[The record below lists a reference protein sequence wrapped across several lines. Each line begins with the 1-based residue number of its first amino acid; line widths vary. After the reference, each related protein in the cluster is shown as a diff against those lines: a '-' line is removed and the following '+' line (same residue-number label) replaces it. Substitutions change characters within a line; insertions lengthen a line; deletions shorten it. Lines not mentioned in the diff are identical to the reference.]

1 MAGANRESSD
11 QNFNNDNVHLS
22 SLISKELVKS
32 KSKKIFIFTSSI
44 QSFLNNDYGKS
55 KAKAEEYFTRIK
67 NKNVQVKIL
76 NLTNIFGKWSKP
88 NYNSVIATFCY
99 NINHNKKIKISNQVA
114 FIEIEDNLFQLS
126 SEAVNENGVYYLPT
140 ESFFGIIQNLSDS
153 SIKYTN
159 NEIRF
164 TSIFADKKIVKKNVD
179 LRSEK
184 EKWEFKTIVIDA
196 GHGGKDPGAVG
207 YRGTKEKDIALDVA
221 KRLEKKLSKNMNVK
235 IIMTRDEDVF
245 LRLSERT
252 KIANESNGNL
262 FISIHTNAAED
273 RRASGFETFLIG
285 PNKNEAA
292 VRVAARENAVLE
304 LEGTSDKKLTNED
317 LIQATIAQSAFAS
330 KSEQFASMVQK
341 EIKKRV
347 QSRDRG
353 VKQAGFYV
361 LMGASMP
368 NVLVELGFISNPSE
382 EKKLRSPQYRD
393 QLATAIYRAVEQ
405 YQKTL

>member
-1 MAGANRESSD
+1 MKLLRTYFQLFSIIFLFSHLFAKTESKIKVFENNVLVGEINTI
-11 QNFNNDNVHLS
+11 QNKNLFSVNDFIEITN
-22 SLISKELVKS
+22 
-32 KSKKIFIFTSSI
+32 SKKFI
-44 QSFLNNDYGKS
+44 NNKTQ
-55 KAKAEEYFTRIK
+55 KAVFY
-67 NKNVQVKIL
+67 VD
-76 NLTNIFGKWSKP
+76 
-88 NYNSVIATFCY
+88 
-99 NINHNKKIKISNQVA
+99 NKKIKISNQIT

-126 SEAVNENGVYYLPT
+126 SEVVNENGVYYLPT
-140 ESFFGIIQNLSDS
+140 ESFFGIIQNLSDSS

-304 LEGTSDKKLTNED
+304 LEGTTGKKLTNED

>member
-1 MAGANRESSD
+1 MKSFSIYIRPLFIIFLITQLFSNTETKLKLLENNQLVGEVSTI
-11 QNFNNDNVHLS
+11 QNKN
-22 SLISKELVKS
+22 LISINDFIKITNS
-32 KSKKIFIFTSSI
+32 KNFINDKTEKIIFYI
-44 QSFLNNDYGKS
+44 DD
-55 KAKAEEYFTRIK
+55 
-67 NKNVQVKIL
+67 
-76 NLTNIFGKWSKP
+76 
-88 NYNSVIATFCY
+88 
-99 NINHNKKIKISNQVA
+99 KKIKLTNQIP
-114 FIEIEDNLFQLS
+114 FIMIDDSLYQLS
-126 SEAVNENGVYYLPT
+126 SNVIKRNNNYYVPAK
-140 ESFFGIIQNLSDS
+140 SFFSLVNNLSNTV
-153 SIKYTN
+153 SINLNT
-159 NEIRF
+159 NEINF
-164 TSIFADKKIVKKNVD
+164 SKLAEVSKKTIKVD
-179 LRSEK
+179 LSSEK

-221 KRLEKKLSKNMNVK
+221 KRLEKKLAKNMSVK
-235 IIMTRDEDVF
+235 IVMTRDEDIF

-252 KIANESNGNL
+252 KIANESNGSL

-285 PNKNEAA
+285 QNKNEAA

-304 LEGTSDKKLTNED
+304 LEGSTGKKLTDED
-317 LIQATIAQSAFAS
+317 LIKATIAQSAFAS
-330 KSEQFASMVQK
+330 KSEQFASLVQK

-347 QSRDRG
+347 QSKDRG

>member
-1 MAGANRESSD
+1 MKLLRTYFQLFSIIFLLSHLCAKTESKIKVFENNVLVGEINTI
-11 QNFNNDNVHLS
+11 QNKNLFSVNDFIEITN
-22 SLISKELVKS
+22 
-32 KSKKIFIFTSSI
+32 SKKFI
-44 QSFLNNDYGKS
+44 NNKTQ
-55 KAKAEEYFTRIK
+55 KAVFY
-67 NKNVQVKIL
+67 VD
-76 NLTNIFGKWSKP
+76 
-88 NYNSVIATFCY
+88 
-99 NINHNKKIKISNQVA
+99 NKKIKISNQIT

-126 SEAVNENGVYYLPT
+126 SEVVNENGVYYLPT

-153 SIKYTN
+153 SSIEYTN
-159 NEIRF
+159 HEIRF

-245 LRLSERT
+245 LGLSERT

-304 LEGTSDKKLTNED
+304 LEGTTGKKLTNED

>member
-1 MAGANRESSD
+1 MKLFTIYFRLLLILIISSHIFANNNQTLKFFENNVLLGEIKTI
-11 QNFNNDNVHLS
+11 QNNQFFSVNDLAKITN
-22 SLISKELVKS
+22 
-32 KSKKIFIFTSSI
+32 SKKFINDQTEKIIFYV
-44 QSFLNNDYGKS
+44 D
-55 KAKAEEYFTRIK
+55 
-67 NKNVQVKIL
+67 
-76 NLTNIFGKWSKP
+76 
-88 NYNSVIATFCY
+88 
-99 NINHNKKIKISNQVA
+99 NKKIKATNDIA
-114 FIEIEDNLFQLS
+114 FILIEDSLYQLS
-126 SEAVNENGVYYLPT
+126 SKVIKDKNDYYLPID
-140 ESFFGIIQNLSDS
+140 SFFNIINSLSKDFSAVLS
-153 SIKYTN
+153 SQRISFST
-159 NEIRF
+159 
-164 TSIFADKKIVKKNVD
+164 KKITVTPNKKVD
-179 LRSEK
+179 LSNEK
-184 EKWEFKTIVIDA
+184 QKWEFKTIVIDA

-221 KRLEKKLSKNMNVK
+221 KRLEKKLSKNLNVK
-235 IIMTRDEDVF
+235 IVMTRDEDIF

-252 KIANESNGNL
+252 KIANENNGSL

-304 LEGTSDKKLTNED
+304 LEGISGQKLTNED
-317 LIQATIAQSAFAS
+317 LIKATIAQSAFAS
-330 KSEQFASMVQK
+330 KSEQFASMVQG

-347 QSRDRG
+347 QSKDRG

>member
-1 MAGANRESSD
+1 VKLLRTYFQIFSIIFLLSHLCAKTESKIKVFENNLLIGEIHTI
-11 QNFNNDNVHLS
+11 QNKKLFSVNDF
-22 SLISKELVKS
+22 IEITKS
-32 KSKKIFIFTSSI
+32 RKFINEKTQKVIF
-44 QSFLNNDYGKS
+44 YVG
-55 KAKAEEYFTRIK
+55 
-67 NKNVQVKIL
+67 
-76 NLTNIFGKWSKP
+76 
-88 NYNSVIATFCY
+88 
-99 NINHNKKIKISNQVA
+99 NKKIKISNQIT
-114 FIEIEDNLFQLS
+114 FIEIEDNLFQL
-126 SEAVNENGVYYLPT
+126 ATKVVNQNDNYYVPT
-140 ESFFGIIQNLSDS
+140 ESFFNIIQSLSGS
-153 SIKYTN
+153 LLTKYTN
-159 NEIRF
+159 DEIRF
-164 TSIFADKKIVKKNVD
+164 TSIPVNEKTGKIVD
-179 LRSEK
+179 LRKEK

-235 IIMTRDEDVF
+235 IIMTRDEDIF

-304 LEGTSDKKLTNED
+304 LEGKTGQKLTNED

-347 QSRDRG
+347 QSKDRG

-368 NVLVELGFISNPSE
+368 NVLVELGFISNPLE

>member
-1 MAGANRESSD
+1 MVKLLRINFQIFLIIFLFSNLYANSESKVKVF
-11 QNFNNDNVHLS
+11 QNNVLIGEINTIQNKKLFSVNDFIEITKSNN
-22 SLISKELVKS
+22 
-32 KSKKIFIFTSSI
+32 FI
-44 QSFLNNDYGKS
+44 
-55 KAKAEEYFTRIK
+55 
-67 NKNVQVKIL
+67 
-76 NLTNIFGKWSKP
+76 
-88 NYNSVIATFCY
+88 NYKTQKVVFYVN
-99 NINHNKKIKISNQVA
+99 NKKIKISNQVT

-126 SEAVNENGVYYLPT
+126 SNVINKSGVYYLPT

-153 SIKYTN
+153 SSIKYTN

-164 TSIFADKKIVKKNVD
+164 TSISTDKKIVKKNVD
-179 LRSEK
+179 LRNEM

-221 KRLEKKLSKNMNVK
+221 KRLEKKLSKNMNIK

-304 LEGTSDKKLTNED
+304 LEGTTDKKLTNED
-317 LIQATIAQSAFAS
+317 LIQATIAQSSFAS

>member
-1 MAGANRESSD
+1 MVKLLRINFQIFLIIFLFSNLYANSESKVKVF
-11 QNFNNDNVHLS
+11 QNNVLIGEINTIQNKKLFSVNDFIEITKSNN
-22 SLISKELVKS
+22 
-32 KSKKIFIFTSSI
+32 F
-44 QSFLNNDYGKS
+44 
-55 KAKAEEYFTRIK
+55 
-67 NKNVQVKIL
+67 
-76 NLTNIFGKWSKP
+76 
-88 NYNSVIATFCY
+88 
-99 NINHNKKIKISNQVA
+99 INHKTQKVVFYVDNKKIKISNQVT

-126 SEAVNENGVYYLPT
+126 SNVINKSGVYYLPT

-153 SIKYTN
+153 SSIKYTN

-164 TSIFADKKIVKKNVD
+164 TSISTDKKIVKKNVD
-179 LRSEK
+179 LRNEM

-221 KRLEKKLSKNMNVK
+221 KRLEKKLSKNMNIK

-304 LEGTSDKKLTNED
+304 LEGTTDKKLTNED
-317 LIQATIAQSAFAS
+317 LIQATIAQSSFAS

>member
-1 MAGANRESSD
+1 MRLLQTYLQILVIIFLSPQLFAKTDSKLKVFENNVLIGEIKTI
-11 QNFNNDNVHLS
+11 QNKKLFSVNDF
-22 SLISKELVKS
+22 IEIT
-32 KSKKIFIFTSSI
+32 KSKKFINEKTQKVIFYV
-44 QSFLNNDYGKS
+44 D
-55 KAKAEEYFTRIK
+55 
-67 NKNVQVKIL
+67 
-76 NLTNIFGKWSKP
+76 
-88 NYNSVIATFCY
+88 
-99 NINHNKKIKISNQVA
+99 NKKIKISNQVT
-114 FIEIEDNLFQLS
+114 FIEIEDNLFQLTS
-126 SEAVNENGVYYLPT
+126 KVLNQNDNYYMPT
-140 ESFFGIIQNLSDS
+140 ESFFGIIQNLSSSS

-159 NEIRF
+159 DEIRL
-164 TSIFADKKIVKKNVD
+164 TPISGVKKTIKNVD

-304 LEGTSDKKLTNED
+304 LEGTTGKKLTNED
-317 LIQATIAQSAFAS
+317 LIQATIAQSAFAF

-347 QSRDRG
+347 QSKDRG

>member
-1 MAGANRESSD
+1 MKLLRTYFRLFSIIFLFSHLFAKTESTIKV
-11 QNFNNDNVHLS
+11 FENNV
-22 SLISKELVKS
+22 LVGE
-32 KSKKIFIFTSSI
+32 INTI
-44 QSFLNNDYGKS
+44 Q
-55 KAKAEEYFTRIK
+55 
-67 NKNVQVKIL
+67 NKNLFSVNDFIEI
-76 NLTNIFGKWSKP
+76 TNSK
-88 NYNSVIATFCY
+88 NF
-99 NINHNKKIKISNQVA
+99 INNKTQKAVFYVDNKKIKISNQIT
-114 FIEIEDNLFQLS
+114 FIEVEDNLFQLT
-126 SEAVNENGVYYLPT
+126 SEVVNENGVYYLPT
-140 ESFFGIIQNLSDS
+140 ESFFGIIQNLTDSS

-164 TSIFADKKIVKKNVD
+164 TSISADKKIVKKNVD
-179 LRSEK
+179 LRREQ

-245 LRLSERT
+245 LRLGERT

-262 FISIHTNAAED
+262 FISNHTNAAED

-304 LEGTSDKKLTNED
+304 LEGTTGKKLTNED
-317 LIQATIAQSAFAS
+317 LIKATIAQSAFAS

>member
-1 MAGANRESSD
+1 VKLLRINFQLFSIILLFSNLCANNETNVKVFENNVLIGEINTI
-11 QNFNNDNVHLS
+11 QNKKLFSVNDF
-22 SLISKELVKS
+22 IKITKS
-32 KSKKIFIFTSSI
+32 RKFI
-44 QSFLNNDYGKS
+44 NDKTQKVVFY
-55 KAKAEEYFTRIK
+55 
-67 NKNVQVKIL
+67 
-76 NLTNIFGKWSKP
+76 
-88 NYNSVIATFCY
+88 
-99 NINHNKKIKISNQVA
+99 INNKKIKISNQIT
-114 FIEIEDNLFQLS
+114 FIEIEDNLFQLTS
-126 SEAVNENGVYYLPT
+126 KVVNQDDNYYVPT
-140 ESFFGIIQNLSDS
+140 ESFFDIIQNLSSLS

-159 NEIRF
+159 DEIRI
-164 TSIFADKKIVKKNVD
+164 TSTSGLKRTTKTVD
-179 LRSEK
+179 LRNEK

-207 YRGTKEKDIALDVA
+207 YRGTKEKDIVLDVA
-221 KRLEKKLSKNMNVK
+221 KRLEEKLSKNMNVK
-235 IIMTRDEDVF
+235 IVMTREEDIF

-304 LEGTSDKKLTNED
+304 LEGITGKKLSNED

-330 KSEQFASMVQK
+330 QSEQFASMVQK

-347 QSRDRG
+347 QSKDRG

-393 QLATAIYRAVEQ
+393 QLASAIYRAVEQ

>member
-1 MAGANRESSD
+1 VKSFSIYLRLFYLIILSTQLFSNAETKLKLVENNKLIGEINTIQN
-11 QNFNNDNVHLS
+11 QNFFSINDFIKITN
-22 SLISKELVKS
+22 SKNFINEKTE
-32 KSKKIFIFTSSI
+32 KIIFYI
-44 QSFLNNDYGKS
+44 DD
-55 KAKAEEYFTRIK
+55 
-67 NKNVQVKIL
+67 
-76 NLTNIFGKWSKP
+76 
-88 NYNSVIATFCY
+88 
-99 NINHNKKIKISNQVA
+99 KKIKITNQIA
-114 FIEIEDNLFQLS
+114 FIMIDDNLFQLS
-126 SEAVNENGVYYLPT
+126 SKVVKQNNSYYVPTDSFLNIVN
-140 ESFFGIIQNLSDS
+140 NLSNNI
-153 SIKYTN
+153 SINRSANGISLSTIPDTPVKAVKVD
-159 NEIRF
+159 IR
-164 TSIFADKKIVKKNVD
+164 N
-179 LRSEK
+179 EK
-184 EKWEFKTIVIDA
+184 EKWQFRTIVIDA

-221 KRLEKKLSKNMNVK
+221 KRLEKKLSKNMKVK
-235 IIMTRDEDVF
+235 IVMTRDEDIF

-252 KIANESNGNL
+252 KIANENNGSL

-285 PNKNEAA
+285 QNKNEAA

-304 LEGTSDKKLTNED
+304 LEGSTGKKLTDED
-317 LIQATIAQSAFAS
+317 LIKATIAQSAFAS
-330 KSEQFASMVQK
+330 KSELFASLVQK

-347 QSRDRG
+347 QSKDRG

>member
-1 MAGANRESSD
+1 VKLLRTYFRLFSIIFLLSHLCAKTESKIKV
-11 QNFNNDNVHLS
+11 FENNV
-22 SLISKELVKS
+22 LVGE
-32 KSKKIFIFTSSI
+32 INT
-44 QSFLNNDYGKS
+44 
-55 KAKAEEYFTRIK
+55 IK
-67 NKNVQVKIL
+67 NKNLFSVNDFIEI
-76 NLTNIFGKWSKP
+76 TNSKK
-88 NYNSVIATFCY
+88 F
-99 NINHNKKIKISNQVA
+99 INNKTQKVVFYVDNKKIKISNQIT

-126 SEAVNENGVYYLPT
+126 SEVLIENGIYYLPT
-140 ESFFGIIQNLSDS
+140 DSFFGIIQNLSDFS
-153 SIKYTN
+153 LIKYTN

-164 TSIFADKKIVKKNVD
+164 TSISTDKKIIKKNVD

-196 GHGGKDPGAVG
+196 GHGGKDPGAIG
-207 YRGTKEKDIALDVA
+207 YSGTKEKDITLDVA

-235 IIMTRDEDVF
+235 IIMTRNEDVF

-304 LEGTSDKKLTNED
+304 LEGTTGKKLTNED
-317 LIQATIAQSAFAS
+317 LIKATIAQSAFAS

-347 QSRDRG
+347 QSPDRG

>member
-1 MAGANRESSD
+1 MKLFIIYFRLFLILIISSHIFANNSQTLKFFENNVLLGEIKTI
-11 QNFNNDNVHLS
+11 QNNQFFSVNDLAKITN
-22 SLISKELVKS
+22 
-32 KSKKIFIFTSSI
+32 SKKFI
-44 QSFLNNDYGKS
+44 NDQT
-55 KAKAEEYFTRIK
+55 E
-67 NKNVQVKIL
+67 KIVFY
-76 NLTNIFGKWSKP
+76 ID
-88 NYNSVIATFCY
+88 
-99 NINHNKKIKISNQVA
+99 NKKIKVTNDVT
-114 FIEIEDNLFQLS
+114 FILIEDSLYQLS
-126 SEAVNENGVYYLPT
+126 SKVIKDKNDYFLPID
-140 ESFFGIIQNLSDS
+140 SFFNIINSLSKDFSAVLS
-153 SIKYTN
+153 SQRISFST
-159 NEIRF
+159 
-164 TSIFADKKIVKKNVD
+164 KKITVTPNKKVD
-179 LRSEK
+179 LSNEK
-184 EKWEFKTIVIDA
+184 QKWEFKTIVIDA

-221 KRLEKKLSKNMNVK
+221 KRLEKKLSKNLNVK
-235 IIMTRDEDVF
+235 IVMTRDEDIF

-252 KIANESNGNL
+252 KIANENNGSL

-304 LEGTSDKKLTNED
+304 LEGISGQKLTNED
-317 LIQATIAQSAFAS
+317 LIKATIAQSAFAS
-330 KSEQFASMVQK
+330 KSEQFASMVQV

-347 QSRDRG
+347 QSKDRG

>member
-1 MAGANRESSD
+1 MKSFSIYIRPLFIIFLITQLFSNNQTKLKLLENNQLVGEVSTI
-11 QNFNNDNVHLS
+11 QNKN
-22 SLISKELVKS
+22 LISINDFIQITNS
-32 KSKKIFIFTSSI
+32 KNFINDKTEKIIFYI
-44 QSFLNNDYGKS
+44 DD
-55 KAKAEEYFTRIK
+55 
-67 NKNVQVKIL
+67 
-76 NLTNIFGKWSKP
+76 
-88 NYNSVIATFCY
+88 
-99 NINHNKKIKISNQVA
+99 KKIKLTNQIP
-114 FIEIEDNLFQLS
+114 FIMIDDNLYQLS
-126 SEAVNENGVYYLPT
+126 SNVIKRNNNYYVPVK
-140 ESFFGIIQNLSDS
+140 SFFSLVNNLSDTL
-153 SIKYTN
+153 SINLNT
-159 NEIRF
+159 NEINFSRLAEV
-164 TSIFADKKIVKKNVD
+164 SKKTIKVD
-179 LRSEK
+179 LSSEK

-221 KRLEKKLSKNMNVK
+221 KRLEKKLAKNMNVK
-235 IIMTRDEDVF
+235 IVMTRDEDIF

-252 KIANESNGNL
+252 KIANESNGSL

-285 PNKNEAA
+285 QNKNEAA

-304 LEGTSDKKLTNED
+304 LEGSTGKKLTDED
-317 LIQATIAQSAFAS
+317 LIKATIAQSAFAS
-330 KSEQFASMVQK
+330 KSEQFASLVQK

-347 QSRDRG
+347 QSKDRG

>member
-1 MAGANRESSD
+1 MKLLRTYFQIFSIIFLLSHLCAKTESKIKVFENNLLIGEIHTI
-11 QNFNNDNVHLS
+11 QNKKLFSVNDF
-22 SLISKELVKS
+22 IEITKS
-32 KSKKIFIFTSSI
+32 RKFINEKTQKVIF
-44 QSFLNNDYGKS
+44 YVG
-55 KAKAEEYFTRIK
+55 
-67 NKNVQVKIL
+67 
-76 NLTNIFGKWSKP
+76 
-88 NYNSVIATFCY
+88 
-99 NINHNKKIKISNQVA
+99 NKKIKISNQIT
-114 FIEIEDNLFQLS
+114 FIEIEDNLFQL
-126 SEAVNENGVYYLPT
+126 ATKVVNQNDNYYVPT
-140 ESFFGIIQNLSDS
+140 ESFFNIIQSLSGS
-153 SIKYTN
+153 LLTKYTN
-159 NEIRF
+159 DEIRF
-164 TSIFADKKIVKKNVD
+164 TSIPVNEKTGKIVD
-179 LRSEK
+179 LRKEK

-235 IIMTRDEDVF
+235 IIMTRDEDIF

-304 LEGTSDKKLTNED
+304 LEGKTGQKLTNED

-347 QSRDRG
+347 QSKDRG

-368 NVLVELGFISNPSE
+368 NVLVELGFISNPLE

>member
-1 MAGANRESSD
+1 MKLLRTYFRLFSIIFLLSHLCAKTESKIKV
-11 QNFNNDNVHLS
+11 FENNV
-22 SLISKELVKS
+22 LVGE
-32 KSKKIFIFTSSI
+32 INT
-44 QSFLNNDYGKS
+44 
-55 KAKAEEYFTRIK
+55 IK
-67 NKNVQVKIL
+67 NKNLFSVNDFIEI
-76 NLTNIFGKWSKP
+76 TNSKK
-88 NYNSVIATFCY
+88 F
-99 NINHNKKIKISNQVA
+99 INNKTQKVVFYVDNKKIKISNQIT

-126 SEAVNENGVYYLPT
+126 SEVLIENGIYYLPT
-140 ESFFGIIQNLSDS
+140 DSFFGIIQNLSDFS
-153 SIKYTN
+153 LIKYTN

-164 TSIFADKKIVKKNVD
+164 TSISTDKKIIKKNVD

-196 GHGGKDPGAVG
+196 GHGGKDPGAIG
-207 YRGTKEKDIALDVA
+207 YSGTKEKDITLDVA

-235 IIMTRDEDVF
+235 IIMTRNEDVF

-304 LEGTSDKKLTNED
+304 LEGTTGKKLTNED
-317 LIQATIAQSAFAS
+317 LIKATIAQSAFAS

-347 QSRDRG
+347 QSPDRG

>member
-1 MAGANRESSD
+1 MVKLLRINFQIFLIIFLFSNLYANSESKVKVF
-11 QNFNNDNVHLS
+11 QNNVLIGEINTIQNKKLFSVNDFIEITKSNN
-22 SLISKELVKS
+22 
-32 KSKKIFIFTSSI
+32 FI
-44 QSFLNNDYGKS
+44 
-55 KAKAEEYFTRIK
+55 
-67 NKNVQVKIL
+67 
-76 NLTNIFGKWSKP
+76 
-88 NYNSVIATFCY
+88 NYKTQKVVFY
-99 NINHNKKIKISNQVA
+99 VDNKKIKISNQVT

-126 SEAVNENGVYYLPT
+126 SNVINKSGVYYLPT

-153 SIKYTN
+153 SSIKYTN

-164 TSIFADKKIVKKNVD
+164 TSISKDKKIVKKNVD
-179 LRSEK
+179 LRSEM

-221 KRLEKKLSKNMNVK
+221 KRLEKKLSKNMNIK

-304 LEGTSDKKLTNED
+304 LEGTTDKKLTNED
-317 LIQATIAQSAFAS
+317 LIQATIAQSSFAS

>member
-1 MAGANRESSD
+1 MKLLQRYFQLFSIIFLFSLLSAKTESKIKVFENNILVGEISTI
-11 QNFNNDNVHLS
+11 QNKNLFSVNDFIEITN
-22 SLISKELVKS
+22 
-32 KSKKIFIFTSSI
+32 SKKFI
-44 QSFLNNDYGKS
+44 NDKTQ
-55 KAKAEEYFTRIK
+55 KAVFY
-67 NKNVQVKIL
+67 VD
-76 NLTNIFGKWSKP
+76 
-88 NYNSVIATFCY
+88 
-99 NINHNKKIKISNQVA
+99 NKKIKISNQIT
-114 FIEIEDNLFQLS
+114 FIEIEDTLFQLS
-126 SEAVNENGVYYLPT
+126 SKVINKNGVYYLPT
-140 ESFFGIIQNLSDS
+140 ESFFGIIQDLSDSS

-164 TSIFADKKIVKKNVD
+164 TSISVDKKIVKKKVD
-179 LRSEK
+179 LRSKK

-207 YRGTKEKDIALDVA
+207 YKGTKEKDIALDVA

-235 IIMTRDEDVF
+235 VVMTRDEDVF

-304 LEGTSDKKLTNED
+304 LEGVAGKKLTNED

-330 KSEQFASMVQK
+330 KSEQFASMVQQ

>member
-1 MAGANRESSD
+1 MKLLRIKFQIFSIIFLFSNLYANSESKVKVFENSVLIGEMSTI
-11 QNFNNDNVHLS
+11 QNKKLFSVNDFIEITN
-22 SLISKELVKS
+22 
-32 KSKKIFIFTSSI
+32 SKKFI
-44 QSFLNNDYGKS
+44 NNKTQ
-55 KAKAEEYFTRIK
+55 KAVFY
-67 NKNVQVKIL
+67 VD
-76 NLTNIFGKWSKP
+76 
-88 NYNSVIATFCY
+88 
-99 NINHNKKIKISNQVA
+99 NKKIKISNQIT
-114 FIEIEDNLFQLS
+114 FIEIEDTLFQLS
-126 SEAVNENGVYYLPT
+126 SEVINENGIYYLPT
-140 ESFFGIIQNLSDS
+140 ESFFRIIQNLSNSS

-164 TSIFADKKIVKKNVD
+164 TSISPDKKIITKNVD

-304 LEGTSDKKLTNED
+304 LEGTTGKKLTNED

>member
-1 MAGANRESSD
+1 MKLLRKYFQLFFIILLFSNLFPKNESKLKVFENNVLIGEINTI
-11 QNFNNDNVHLS
+11 QNKTYFSVNDFIEKTN
-22 SLISKELVKS
+22 
-32 KSKKIFIFTSSI
+32 SKKFINNKTQKVIFYV
-44 QSFLNNDYGKS
+44 DD
-55 KAKAEEYFTRIK
+55 
-67 NKNVQVKIL
+67 
-76 NLTNIFGKWSKP
+76 
-88 NYNSVIATFCY
+88 
-99 NINHNKKIKISNQVA
+99 KKIKISNQIT
-114 FIEIEDNLFQLS
+114 FIEIDDNLFQLS
-126 SEAVNENGVYYLPT
+126 SKVVNENGNYYIPT
-140 ESFFGIIQNLSDS
+140 ESFFGIIKNLYNSS
-153 SIKYTN
+153 SIKYVN
-159 NEIRF
+159 NEIRL
-164 TSIFADKKIVKKNVD
+164 TPNSGYKKTVKTPVD
-179 LRSEK
+179 LGNEK

-235 IIMTRDEDVF
+235 IIMTREEDIF

-304 LEGTSDKKLTNED
+304 LEGKTGKNLTNED

-347 QSRDRG
+347 QSKDRG